1 MKKFLSLIVFFLFVS
16 VFAACDKHES
26 ESDWDYTPIA
36 VCFEVLDSEGNNLYE
51 SSTAD
56 NWLGQSAS
64 CTFDGQ
70 SYLYPFNT
78 ADPDAVRFALAEYAS
93 GSGSPLTVI
102 CFGDLDGSKDYD
114 SDLFVSWPDGSTD
127 RVKIYNKVE
136 QTGTGAPKITRSMK
150 LNGTECKELITLR
163 K

>member
-1 MKKFLSLIVFFLFVS
+1 MKNIFTIILSFAFLF
-16 VFAACDKHES
+16 ALGACDRHES

-51 SSTAD
+51 ESTAD

-78 ADPDAVRFALAEYAS
+78 SDPDAVRFALAEYAS
-93 GSGSPLTVI
+93 ESGTPVTVI
-102 CFGDLDGSKDYD
+102 CFGDLDGGKDYD
-114 SDLFVSWPDGSTD
+114 SELFVSWPDGSTD

-136 QTGTGAPKITRSMK
+136 QTGTGAPRISRSLK
-150 LNGTECKELITLR
+150 LNGTECKELVTLR